1 MNRWDW
7 LGLFDIYQMIFWCV
21 TYIECI
27 RIGIKEKTYCM
38 PLLAL
43 CMNFCWEILSF
54 YDCVVYKEDNESFY
68 VLYGVWALLDIM
80 IVWTY
85 CKFGR
90 EELEKSAFKATR
102 DNSKFLFVTYSMVVF
117 IIVLAILIILYNFV
131 DNWKMYFS
139 FTDNVVMSAL
149 FIVMYYV
156 RGGKRGQSLSIAVTK
171 CIGTFCATL
180 TMILAE
186 QLFGILLGLLC
197 LLLDIVYIVIL
208 SQRTLLLPD
217 GRSVMTLD

>member
-1 MNRWDW
+1 
-7 LGLFDIYQMIFWCV
+7 
-21 TYIECI
+21 
-27 RIGIKEKTYCM
+27 
-38 PLLAL
+38 
-43 CMNFCWEILSF
+43 
-54 YDCVVYKEDNESFY
+54 
-68 VLYGVWALLDIM
+68 
-80 IVWTY
+80 
-85 CKFGR
+85 
-90 EELEKSAFKATR
+90 
-102 DNSKFLFVTYSMVVF
+102 MVVF